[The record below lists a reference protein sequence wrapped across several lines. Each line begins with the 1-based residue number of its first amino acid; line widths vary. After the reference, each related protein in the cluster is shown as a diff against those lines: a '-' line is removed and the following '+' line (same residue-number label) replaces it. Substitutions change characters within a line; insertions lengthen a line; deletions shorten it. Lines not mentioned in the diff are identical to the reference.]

1 MKKFD
6 LERLVTSVK
15 TPPLD
20 RRQTRLL
27 VDDIVQP
34 QEVVQAKPHIVAQPK
49 PQKVAQ
55 SVAQSVA
62 QDTWVAQK
70 RSQSVAQ
77 TKPQQVAQSVAQ
89 KRPQQVVQVG
99 HTQSLVAANEVE
111 AIKVKI
117 AEMPG
122 IEERKIY
129 LKSIGINIKVERR
142 SKGYYFY
149 GIKKIDGK
157 KERFYCGR
165 VC

>member
-34 QEVVQAKPHIVAQPK
+34 QEAVQAKPHIVAQSK
-49 PQKVAQ
+49 PQK
-55 SVAQSVA
+55 VAQSVA

-70 RSQSVAQ
+70 RSQPVAQ
-77 TKPQQVAQSVAQ
+77 TKPKQAAQSVAQ
-89 KRPQQVVQVG
+89 KRPQQVAQIG

-111 AIKVKI
+111 AIKVRI

-122 IEERKIY
+122 IEERKVY

-149 GIKKIDGK
+149 GIKKVDGK

>member
-6 LERLVTSVK
+6 LETLVTSVK

-49 PQKVAQ
+49 PQK
-55 SVAQSVA
+55 VAQSVA

-111 AIKVKI
+111 AIKVRI

>member
-27 VDDIVQP
+27 VDDIVQS

-55 SVAQSVA
+55 SVAQ
-62 QDTWVAQK
+62 DTWVAQK
-70 RSQSVAQ
+70 RLQSVAQ
-77 TKPQQVAQSVAQ
+77 NKSQQVAQNKSQQVAQ
-89 KRPQQVVQVG
+89 KRQKQVVQVG

-111 AIKVKI
+111 AIKVRI